1 MPGSINPN
9 LTNFVQSIS
18 RLTNSQNSD
27 RITQSSFTN
36 KSQVNL
42 RESRQLSAE
51 IDLAIETVKTSQ
63 TTITQAQT
71 AIQSLEEI
79 ESGLTE
85 LRNIATSAANPNLGV
100 EDRQALV
107 EHFNALQTEINASTD
122 NQSIQGGNL

>member
-27 RITQSSFTN
+27 RITQSSLTN

-51 IDLAIETVKTSQ
+51 IALAIETVKTSQ